1 MATAK
6 YDDVKLAQT
15 CFVSFQK
22 FVSQMQE
29 DTSFL
34 SGHGNMSIF
43 IQILLSVNR
52 SYNMYEV
59 FMEYREASTATG
71 LIPLKFT

>member
-1 MATAK
+1 MGTAK
-6 YDDVKLAQT
+6 YDDLKLAQT

-29 DTSFL
+29 KISL
-34 SGHGNMSIF
+34 LANGNMPIF
-43 IQILLSVNR
+43 VQILLSVNR
-52 SYNMYEV
+52 SYIMCEV